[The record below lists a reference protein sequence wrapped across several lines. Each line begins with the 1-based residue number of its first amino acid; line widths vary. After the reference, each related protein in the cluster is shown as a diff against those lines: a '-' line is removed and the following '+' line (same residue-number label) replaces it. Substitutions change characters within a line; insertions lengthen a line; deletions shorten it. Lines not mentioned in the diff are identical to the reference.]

1 MCPAAASMLVRDMQG
16 DAGGQ
21 KKNLGCSDCTQPCY
35 PNRVHFTASLLAL
48 LYLIIPVQP
57 IMSVETQGRT
67 PLYDPLSPIIVNC
80 KSIIVY

>member
-1 MCPAAASMLVRDMQG
+1 MCPAAASILVRDMQG

-21 KKNLGCSDCTQPCY
+21 KKNLCSDCTQPCY

-57 IMSVETQGRT
+57 IMSVGTQAEPPFMT
-67 PLYDPLSPIIVNC
+67 LYTLS
-80 KSIIVY
+80 